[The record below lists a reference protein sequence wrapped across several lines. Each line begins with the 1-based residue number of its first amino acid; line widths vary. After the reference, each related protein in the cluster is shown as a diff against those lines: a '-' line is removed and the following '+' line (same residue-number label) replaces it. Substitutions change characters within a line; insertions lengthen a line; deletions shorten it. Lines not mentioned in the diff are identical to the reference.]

1 MKKLKI
7 TRNNKEGDVYMRM
20 KVENIIEKYG
30 MDYITVGNLDV
41 LPLEERESSLSRIYR
56 ME

>member
-1 MKKLKI
+1 MNKLKI
-7 TRNNKEGDVYMRM
+7 TRNNKEGDVYMKI

-41 LPLEERESSLSRIYR
+41 LSLEERESSLSRIYQ